1 MLWRADSAATS
12 TSRIPVSSRAVA
24 SRPASGPIS
33 AGQRTL
39 RVRGTPRSR
48 VMSAA
53 RDRQSGQ
60 RWDGGWR
67 VACRVGQRR
76 ARVLPSSGCLGGLH
90 APRRALAP
98 ESGNQ
103 RNALGC
109 CGRLNEWG
117 LTIAS
122 QERTVTAGCTVTDG
136 ARRMHTMGDAAV
148 FQPSVR
154 LEWCA
159 SQPEASEDA
168 ERT

>member
-1 MLWRADSAATS
+1 MSGWPATS
-12 TSRIPVSSRAVA
+12 TGSSFERL
-24 SRPASGPIS
+24 PWG
-33 AGQRTL
+33 G
-39 RVRGTPRSR
+39 GTPRDVRSR
-48 VMSAA
+48 PRAGT
-53 RDRQSGQ
+53 RET
-60 RWDGGWR
+60 RWG
-67 VACRVGQRR
+67 VAV
-76 ARVLPSSGCLGGLH
+76 
-90 APRRALAP
+90 AL
-98 ESGNQ
+98 
-103 RNALGC
+103 RM
-109 CGRLNEWG
+109 G